1 MKAAQPFEQRRG
13 DRLSRDTDK
22 SVLLRVV
29 QREVEVNGPL
39 RFTQAWARFALELGR
54 TVELAAFSELVKSL
68 VQAGALVERPGVP
81 ESRLALPPRGAQT
94 SAQPKQ
100 KAGSASPVAK
110 RISPDASE
118 KELMPSLEKWI
129 SEVHAPRF
137 FPTARRSP
145 GFRVVDTSTGGARSG
160 TWSQPDFTV
169 ALLRSY
175 EYSTLRHIEL
185 VGYELKRAG
194 QGKVTAVHEALAHR
208 RWVHYAYLVLFTPPE
223 SDEEVR
229 ITELT
234 FECNRHGVGLITFSD
249 ATELSSFK
257 IHAHP
262 QFEGV
267 PAHRVD
273 EFVADR
279 LGEVSEELRNWMAGV

>member
-1 MKAAQPFEQRRG
+1 M
-13 DRLSRDTDK
+13 SRDSDEH
-22 SVLLRVV
+22 VLLRVI
-29 QREVEVNGPL
+29 QREVEANGPI
-39 RFTQAWARFALELGR
+39 RFTQAWARYALELGR
-54 TVELAAFSELVKSL
+54 TVELEAFSELVKRL
-68 VQAGALVERPGVP
+68 VRADALVERPGVP
-81 ESRLALPPRGAQT
+81 ESRLALPPCIARA
-94 SAQPKQ
+94 SARAEPKN
-100 KAGSASPVAK
+100 GSKSPADKPV
-110 RISPDASE
+110 SPDASE
-118 KELMPSLEKWI
+118 KELMPTLEKWI

-145 GFRVVDTSTGGARSG
+145 GYRVVDTSTGGARSG

-208 RWVHYAYLVLFTPPE
+208 RWVHYAYLVLFTPPD

-234 FECNRHGVGLITFSD
+234 FECNRHGVGFITFSD
-249 ATELSSFK
+249 ANDLSSFN

-279 LGEVSEELRNWMAGV
+279 LGEVSEDLRNWMVGA

>member
-1 MKAAQPFEQRRG
+1 LP
-13 DRLSRDTDK
+13 RDSDEH
-22 SVLLRVV
+22 VLLTVI
-29 QREVEVNGPL
+29 QREVEANGPI
-39 RFTQAWARFALELGR
+39 RFTQAWARYALELGR
-54 TVELAAFSELVKSL
+54 TVEPQAFSDLVKKL
-68 VQAGALVERPGVP
+68 VQAGALVERSGVP
-81 ESRLALPPRGAQT
+81 ESRLALPLPITPTT
-94 SAQPKQ
+94 SETKQ
-100 KAGSASPVAK
+100 KPSPKTAIEK
-110 RISPDASE
+110 RVPPDASE
-118 KELMPSLEKWI
+118 RELMPALANWI

-145 GFRVVDTSTGGARSG
+145 EFRVVDTSTGGARSG

-175 EYSTLRHIEL
+175 DYSTLRHIEL

-208 RWVHYAYLVLFTPPE
+208 RWVHYAYLVLFTPPG

-234 FECNRHGVGLITFSD
+234 FECNRHGVGFITFDD
-249 ATELSSFK
+249 AKELSSFK

-262 QFEGV
+262 QFEAV

-279 LGEVSEELRNWMAGV
+279 LGEVAEDLKNWMGGA

>member
-1 MKAAQPFEQRRG
+1 MPKDSDEH
-13 DRLSRDTDK
+13 
-22 SVLLRVV
+22 VLLRVIK
-29 QREVEVNGPL
+29 REVESNGPL
-39 RFTQAWARFALELGR
+39 RFTQAWARYALVLGR
-54 TVELAAFSELVKSL
+54 TVELEAFSELVKSL
-68 VQAGALVERPGVP
+68 VEAGALVERPGVP
-81 ESRLALPPRGAQT
+81 ESRLALPPRIAPTSTQT
-94 SAQPKQ
+94 KQ
-100 KAGSASPVAK
+100 KTGSKSPVEK
-110 RISPDASE
+110 RIPPDASE
-118 KELMPSLEKWI
+118 KELMPALEKWI

-145 GFRVVDTSTGGARSG
+145 GFCVVDTSTGGARSG

-223 SDEEVR
+223 SDEAVR

-234 FECNRHGVGLITFSD
+234 FECNRHGVGFITFSNASD
-249 ATELSSFK
+249 LSSFK

-279 LGEVSEELRNWMAGV
+279 LGEVSEDLRNWMRGA